1 LTSSLSPPIFL
12 IEATANLYRRYLFNI
27 RSVCYVSGKPADEFF
42 RLPALDKSLESWKIT
57 IKNAGKRKFPA
68 VGLSDTLDTALQAMA
83 KANASALVV
92 KTDED
97 LVGVVTISDIM
108 YSLTNED
115 DLHQTPVSSIMTSC
129 EFISDKATNNPCV
142 QLDEDEDV
150 LSAIK

>member
-1 LTSSLSPPIFL
+1 M
-12 IEATANLYRRYLFNI
+12 EN
-27 RSVCYVSGKPADEFF
+27 
-42 RLPALDKSLESWKIT
+42 KIT
-57 IKNAGKRKFPA
+57 IKNAVKRKFPA
-68 VGLSDTLDTALQAMA
+68 VGLRDTLDTALQAMA
-83 KANASALVV
+83 NANASALVV

-115 DLHQTPVSSIMTSC
+115 DLHQTPVSSFMTSC

-150 LSAIK
+150 LSAIKVMNEAGVNHLLVSGSKGEPVGMVSSLEIIKLLAS

>member
-1 LTSSLSPPIFL
+1 M
-12 IEATANLYRRYLFNI
+12 EN
-27 RSVCYVSGKPADEFF
+27 
-42 RLPALDKSLESWKIT
+42 KIT
-57 IKNAGKRKFPA
+57 IKNAVKRKFPA

-115 DLHQTPVSSIMTSC
+115 DLHQTPVSSFMTSC

-150 LSAIK
+150 LSAIKVMNEAGVNHLLVSGSKGEPVGMVSSLEIIKLLAS

>member
-1 LTSSLSPPIFL
+1 MD
-12 IEATANLYRRYLFNI
+12 NKR
-27 RSVCYVSGKPADEFF
+27 
-42 RLPALDKSLESWKIT
+42 T
-57 IKNAGKRKFPA
+57 IKRAVKRKFPA
-68 VGLSDTLDTALQAMA
+68 VGLRDTLDTALQAMA

-92 KTDED
+92 KADED

-108 YSLTNED
+108 YSLANKD
-115 DLHQTPVSSIMTSC
+115 DLHQTPVSSFMTSC

>member
-1 LTSSLSPPIFL
+1 M
-12 IEATANLYRRYLFNI
+12 EN
-27 RSVCYVSGKPADEFF
+27 
-42 RLPALDKSLESWKIT
+42 KIT
-57 IKNAGKRKFPA
+57 IKNAVKRKFPA

-108 YSLTNED
+108 YSLTNEE
-115 DLHQTPVSSIMTSC
+115 DLRQTPVSSFMTSC

-142 QLDEDEDV
+142 QLDEDEDP
-150 LSAIK
+150 LSAIKVMSEAGVNHLLVSGSKGEPVGMVSSLEIIKLLAS

>member
-1 LTSSLSPPIFL
+1 M
-12 IEATANLYRRYLFNI
+12 EN
-27 RSVCYVSGKPADEFF
+27 
-42 RLPALDKSLESWKIT
+42 KIT
-57 IKNAGKRKFPA
+57 IKSAVKRKFPA
-68 VGLSDTLDTALQAMA
+68 VGLTDTLDTALQAMA

-115 DLHQTPVSSIMTSC
+115 DLRQTPVSSFMTAC

-142 QLDEDEDV
+142 QLDEDEDP
-150 LSAIK
+150 LSAIKVMSEAGVNHLLVSGSKGEPVGMVSSLEIIKLLAS

>member
-1 LTSSLSPPIFL
+1 M
-12 IEATANLYRRYLFNI
+12 EN
-27 RSVCYVSGKPADEFF
+27 
-42 RLPALDKSLESWKIT
+42 KIT
-57 IKNAGKRKFPA
+57 IKNAVNRKFPA

-115 DLHQTPVSSIMTSC
+115 DLHQTPVSSFMTSC

-150 LSAIK
+150 LSAIKVMNEAGVNHLLVSGSKGEPVGMVSSLEIIKLLAS

>member
-1 LTSSLSPPIFL
+1 M
-12 IEATANLYRRYLFNI
+12 EN
-27 RSVCYVSGKPADEFF
+27 
-42 RLPALDKSLESWKIT
+42 KIT
-57 IKNAGKRKFPA
+57 IKNAVKRKFPA

-115 DLHQTPVSSIMTSC
+115 DLRQTPVSSFMTSC

-142 QLDEDEDV
+142 QLDEDEDP
-150 LSAIK
+150 LSAIKVMSEAGVNHLLVSGSKGEPVGMVSSLEIIKLLAS